1 MDIAYP
7 TRSQFLDACETARR
21 KYCAELDAGG
31 VVHVDLQEG
40 GYGGRVNITISA
52 TDRTAFGTDWESPE
66 AAMRLPRST
75 KLQACRPYT
84 LCTRKVCVISLPP
97 RLDGTWSV
105 GGRMPLR
112 CQ

>member
-1 MDIAYP
+1 MWISHIQP
-7 TRSQFLDACETARR
+7 GHSSLTRVRPPAANTARNWTP
-21 KYCAELDAGG
+21 GG

-40 GYGGRVNITISA
+40 GYGGRVNMTISA

-75 KLQACRPYT
+75 KLQACRPHT

-97 RLDGTWSV
+97 RLAELGLSAAV
-105 GGRMPLR
+105 CR
-112 CQ
+112 